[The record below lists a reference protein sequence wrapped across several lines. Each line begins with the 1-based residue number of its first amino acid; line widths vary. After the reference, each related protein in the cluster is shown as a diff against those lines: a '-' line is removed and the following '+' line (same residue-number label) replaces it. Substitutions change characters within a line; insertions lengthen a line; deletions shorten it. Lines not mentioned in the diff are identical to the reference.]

1 MNLTQRQLRMFVTT
15 AAVGNISR
23 ASEALHI
30 SQPALTRALQ
40 EFESQLG
47 VALFL
52 RTTRQLALTP
62 EGERFLPVAQR
73 LLHDLAEA
81 AALIQGEA
89 TGQRGSVSLA
99 VGEAFG
105 CTVLPDIL
113 QSFVKTHP
121 SVRVRVVN
129 DNSQGITRRVAQGE
143 VDFGIGSPV
152 GRTEAR
158 FKALR
163 FTKLLSAPLGLLFNP
178 ELHQLKAWVRTET
191 LGDLP
196 LLKESSDTSIVSV
209 LRAQGSDLVAHMD
222 PGVEVSSLALQLAMA
237 RAGVGIAVMSALGA
251 SHRDAADLR
260 FSPLRPAVQREVFVM
275 QQRDRAL
282 SVPARA
288 LMEAVIE
295 GARGA
300 QLHRLVKLER

>member
-52 RTTRQLALTP
+52 RTTRQLGLTP

-113 QSFVKTHP
+113 HAFVKTHP
-121 SVRVRVVN
+121 GVRVRVVN
-129 DNSQGITRRVAQGE
+129 DNSQGITCRVAQGE

-152 GRTEAR
+152 GRTE
-158 FKALR
+158 ALR

-178 ELHQLKAWVRTET
+178 ELHQLKAWVRTEKPWATYPCSRKAVTPASSACCAPRALTWWHTWT
-191 LGDLP
+191 LGWRSPASPCNWQWRGLAWA
-196 LLKESSDTSIVSV
+196 
-209 LRAQGSDLVAHMD
+209 LR
-222 PGVEVSSLALQLAMA
+222 
-237 RAGVGIAVMSALGA
+237 
-251 SHRDAADLR
+251 
-260 FSPLRPAVQREVFVM
+260 
-275 QQRDRAL
+275 
-282 SVPARA
+282 
-288 LMEAVIE
+288 
-295 GARGA
+295 
-300 QLHRLVKLER
+300 

>member
-73 LLHDLAEA
+73 LLHDLTEA

-89 TGQRGSVSLA
+89 TGQSGSVSLA

-113 QSFVKTHP
+113 QSFVKKHP
-121 SVRVRVVN
+121 GVRVRVVN

-152 GRTEAR
+152 GRTEA
-158 FKALR
+158 LR
-163 FTKLLSAPLGLLFNP
+163 CTKLLSAPLGLLFNP
-178 ELHQLKAWVRTET
+178 QLHQLKAWVRTET

-196 LLKESSDTSIVSV
+196 LLKEGSDTSIVSV

-222 PGVEVSSLALQLAMA
+222 HGVEVSSLALQLAMA

-260 FSPLRPAVQREVFVM
+260 FSPLRPTVQREVFVM

-288 LMEAVIE
+288 LIEAVVA
-295 GARGA
+295 GAKGA
-300 QLHRLVKLER
+300 QLHRLVKLES

>member
-1 MNLTQRQLRMFVTT
+1 MNLTQRQLRMFVTA

-47 VALFL
+47 VALFV

-73 LLHDLAEA
+73 LLHDLTEA
-81 AALIQGEA
+81 ATLIQGEA

-113 QSFVKTHP
+113 QAFVKTHP
-121 SVRVRVVN
+121 GVRVRVVN
-129 DNSQGITRRVAQGE
+129 DNSQGITRRVSQGE

-152 GRTEAR
+152 GRTEA
-158 FKALR
+158 LR
-163 FTKLLSAPLGLLFNP
+163 CTKLLSAPLGLLFNP
-178 ELHQLKAWVRTET
+178 QLYQLKAWVRTET
-191 LGDLP
+191 LADLP
-196 LLKESSDTSIVSV
+196 LLKEGSDTSIVSV

-222 PGVEVSSLALQLAMA
+222 PGVEVTSLALQLAMA
-237 RAGVGIAVMSALGA
+237 RAGVGIAVVSALGA

-260 FSPLRPAVQREVFVM
+260 FSPLRPAVQREVFVL

-282 SVPARA
+282 SVSARG
-288 LMEAVIE
+288 LIEAVVAGAT
-295 GARGA
+295 GARV
-300 QLHRLVKLER
+300 HRLVKFGE

>member
-73 LLHDLAEA
+73 LQHDLTEA
-81 AALIQGEA
+81 AAQIQDEA
-89 TGQRGSVSLA
+89 TGQRGSVCLA

-113 QSFVKTHP
+113 QSFVTTHP
-121 SVRVRVVN
+121 GVRVRVVN
-129 DNSQGITRRVAQGE
+129 DNSQGITRRVAHGE

-152 GRTEAR
+152 GRTEA
-158 FKALR
+158 LR
-163 FTKLLSAPLGLLFNP
+163 CTKLLSAPLGLLFNP
-178 ELHQLKAWVRTET
+178 QLHQLKAWVRTET

-196 LLKESSDTSIVSV
+196 LLKEGSDTSIVSV
-209 LRAQGSDLVAHMD
+209 LRAQGSDLVAHMGWRGHCGD
-222 PGVEVSSLALQLAMA
+222 VRTGRIAQGCCRFALFAPAPYRAARGVCDAAEGPSAVSA
-237 RAGVGIAVMSALGA
+237 RTGVDRGGGCGSQRGTTASTGEAGVMKG
-251 SHRDAADLR
+251 
-260 FSPLRPAVQREVFVM
+260 
-275 QQRDRAL
+275 
-282 SVPARA
+282 
-288 LMEAVIE
+288 
-295 GARGA
+295 
-300 QLHRLVKLER
+300 